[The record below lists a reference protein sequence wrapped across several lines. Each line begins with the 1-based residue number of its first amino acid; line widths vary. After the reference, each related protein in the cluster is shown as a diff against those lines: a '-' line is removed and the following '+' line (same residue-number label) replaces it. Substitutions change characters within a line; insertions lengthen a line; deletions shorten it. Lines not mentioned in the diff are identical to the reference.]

1 MQTMTDNQALSLR
14 VGNLTCVRNNRTLF
28 DDLSFSLHSGEI
40 MIIGGDN
47 GSGKTTL
54 LKLLCGLTAPDKGHI
69 KLNQQSI
76 SDLGSDYYSKQLLYL
91 SHEDEIKL
99 DLSARENLILFCRHY
114 EQPVE
119 FVSDI
124 LDKIML
130 ENEADIPCRDLSAG
144 QNRRVALARLLISQA
159 PIWILDEPLTALD
172 ETGIALVKQLLH
184 IKLQRKGMII
194 LSSHHDI
201 NIDEGIGMQRLSLT
215 PSLQKTAV

>member
-1 MQTMTDNQALSLR
+1 MTDSKVLSLH
-14 VGNLTCVRNNRTLF
+14 VDSLACVRNNKMLF

-54 LKLLCGLTAPDKGHI
+54 LKLLCGFKAPDNGDI

-76 SDLGSDYYSKQLLYL
+76 EDLGSDYNNQLLFL
-91 SHEDEIKL
+91 SHEDEVKL
-99 DLSARENLILFCRHY
+99 DLSARENLMIFCHQY
-114 EQPVE
+114 KQSTE
-119 FVSDI
+119 FVSEI
-124 LDKIML
+124 LAKIKL
-130 ENEADIPCRDLSAG
+130 ENEADIPCRYLSAG
-144 QNRRVALARLLISQA
+144 QNRRVTLARLLISQA

-172 ETGIALVKQLLH
+172 ETGIDLVKQLLH

-201 NIDEGIGMQRLSLT
+201 NIDEGIGVQRMTLT
-215 PSLQKTAV
+215 PAIQNSSA